1 MTHGCR
7 LRHVIDFMTPP
18 VSPTPRVPRTGG
30 LSLLACPA
38 WWRAF
43 VPARTRIDSRERL
56 RILAGTLIGV
66 FLTGLLCHLMEGG
79 VLNRLPW
86 LVAPLGA
93 SAVLVFA
100 LPAGPMAQPWAVV
113 GGNTL
118 SALVGIAGVHG
129 MHLLGAPE
137 VAAALAVGTSL
148 ALMLTLRCL
157 HPPGAAIALM
167 MVLGSIGD
175 PMFAVYPV
183 LINSALL
190 VLAGIV
196 YNNATGRPYPPM
208 QRTPDHSAHAGAQ
221 DRVVGVVEADLDAVL
236 KHYNQ
241 VLDVSRDDLEALLA
255 QTQLRA
261 YERKLA
267 EVRCA
272 DIMSSRDLVTVEFG
286 TPLQDAWAL
295 LRERRIKALPVVD
308 RTFRIA
314 GIVTLAD
321 FMRAAHL
328 DVYEG
333 FDGKLR
339 QLIRATASVYSD
351 KPEVVGQIMTR
362 NVRVAGEQRRLV
374 ELLALFGSTGH
385 HHIPIIGEGERLVG
399 MITQSD
405 LVAALSRAADPA
417 A

>member
-1 MTHGCR
+1 MTRPAFSAPH
-7 LRHVIDFMTPP
+7 
-18 VSPTPRVPRTGG
+18 VPRAGG
-30 LSLLACPA
+30 LSLILCPA

-43 VPARTRIDSRERL
+43 VPARTRIDNRERL

-66 FLTGLLCHLMEGG
+66 FLTGLLCHLMGG
-79 VLNRLPW
+79 VVPNRLPW
-86 LVAPLGA
+86 LIAPLGA

-129 MHLLGAPE
+129 VHLLGVPE
-137 VAAALAVGTSL
+137 VAAALAVGTAL
-148 ALMLTLRCL
+148 ALMLMLRCL
-157 HPPGAAIALM
+157 HPPGAATALM

-175 PMFAVYPV
+175 PMFALYPV
-183 LINSALL
+183 LVNSMFL

-196 YNNATGRPYPPM
+196 YNNATGRPYPHM
-208 QRTPDHSAHAGAQ
+208 QLTSDNSAPADAQ
-221 DRVVGVVEADLDAVL
+221 DRVFEADLDAVL

-241 VLDVSRDDLEALLA
+241 VLDVSRDDLKALLA

-261 YERKLA
+261 YDRKLA

-272 DIMSSRDLVTVEFG
+272 DIMSRDLVTVEFG
-286 TPLQDAWAL
+286 TPLQEAWAL

-314 GIVTLAD
+314 GIITLAD
-321 FMRAAHL
+321 FMRAANL

-339 QLIRATASVYSD
+339 QFIRSTGSVYSD

-362 NVRVAGEQRRLV
+362 NVRVAGVQRRLV
-374 ELLALFGSTGH
+374 ELLPLFGSTGH

-405 LVAALSRAADPA
+405 LVAALGRAADPA